1 MLSIG
6 DVAAQTGLTSKAIR
20 LYESR
25 SLIPAPER
33 SAAGYRSYT
42 EHHVALL
49 RFIQQARALGLALG
63 EIEQILDIQ
72 RSGGQP
78 CGRVLELLDQHIA
91 DIDRTISGLR
101 ELRATLVGARRT
113 TRINRR
119 NGAPV
124 VVCRLIEV

>member
-6 DVAAQTGLTSKAIR
+6 EVAAQTGLTPKAIR

-33 SAAGYRSYT
+33 TAAGYRSYS
-42 EHHVALL
+42 EHHVAFLK
-49 RFIQQARALGLALG
+49 FIQQARALGLALG

-91 DIDRTISGLR
+91 DIDRTIGGLR
-101 ELRATLVGARRT
+101 ELRTTLVAARRT
-113 TRINRR
+113 TRTNRR
-119 NGAPV
+119 NGVPV